1 MRDTLQIELG
11 APFTSSEALFPN
23 FYAEDLIMYGLNNN
37 SAEAIR
43 LGEGIMSENG
53 QSLSRELGEAIKQW

>member
-1 MRDTLQIELG
+1 MRDTLQVELG
-11 APFTSSEALFPN
+11 APFASQEAMFPS
-23 FYAEDLIMYGLNNN
+23 FYAEDLIAFGLNNN

-53 QSLSRELGEAIKQW
+53 QALSRELSEAIKQW